1 MESPHAQLSSQC
13 FEWVRDYPRAGRGH
27 ATPSI
32 RDVQI
37 IAWQCSTVFPGNA
50 SFVPEPDTSNPLG
63 GKSLEGLC

>member
-1 MESPHAQLSSQC
+1 MESPHAQPWSQC
-13 FEWVRDYPRAGRGH
+13 SEWVRDYRAGRGH

-32 RDVQI
+32 DDVQI

-50 SFVPEPDTSNPLG
+50 SFVPESDTPNTLG